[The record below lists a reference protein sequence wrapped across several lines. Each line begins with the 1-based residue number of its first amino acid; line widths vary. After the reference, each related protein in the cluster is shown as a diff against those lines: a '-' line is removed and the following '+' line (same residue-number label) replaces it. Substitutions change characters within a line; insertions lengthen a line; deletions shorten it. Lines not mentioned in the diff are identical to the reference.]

1 MIRTL
6 TKDEWQVER
15 EAVQSNAREVV
26 WWVQMESDD
35 REAFITFCVENG
47 LTAFAGLRLLLRMGM
62 DNLVNI
68 DGMTRS
74 YLRAVT
80 GRGGKLEG
88 DTDEFPF

>member
-1 MIRTL
+1 MIRGL
-6 TKDEWQVER
+6 TKEQWQVER
-15 EAVQSNAREVV
+15 DAVEKDAHNTV
-26 WWVQMESDD
+26 WWVQMGSDD
-35 REAFITFCVENG
+35 REGFITFCVENG

-88 DTDEFPF
+88 DYDDLPF